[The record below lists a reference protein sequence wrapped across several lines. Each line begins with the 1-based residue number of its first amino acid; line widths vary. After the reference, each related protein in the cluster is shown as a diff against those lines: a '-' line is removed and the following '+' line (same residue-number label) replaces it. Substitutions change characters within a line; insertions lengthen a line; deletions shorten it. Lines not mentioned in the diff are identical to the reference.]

1 MYSPLNARYGLKSCC
16 ISIGGVVKGCATS
29 LRRHSSSKKMTVTGS
44 IYYTMAYNEADKTH
58 HGVDSRESLTDTRM
72 YAMPD
77 SELCP
82 VQSLTLYLS
91 KRNSKNDAFC
101 QRPLTNVDQSCDVWY
116 YNAPMG
122 HNTLGCMMS
131 TISKASGLSRNY
143 TNHCVRATTATVL
156 AHAGVSSVGI
166 MSVTGHRNE
175 QSIKSYVNAP
185 TMAQRCQYSET
196 LQQVATGQ
204 VNVSS
209 PSSSAPSSSSVAV
222 REVSESTMLGGGSL
236 FCGSTF
242 HVT

>member
-1 MYSPLNARYGLKSCC
+1 
-16 ISIGGVVKGCATS
+16 
-29 LRRHSSSKKMTVTGS
+29 
-44 IYYTMAYNEADKTH
+44 
-58 HGVDSRESLTDTRM
+58 
-72 YAMPD
+72 
-77 SELCP
+77 
-82 VQSLTLYLS
+82 
-91 KRNSKNDAFC
+91 
-101 QRPLTNVDQSCDVWY
+101 
-116 YNAPMG
+116 MG

-131 TISKASGLSRNY
+131 TISKASRLSRNY

-185 TMAQRCQYSET
+185 SMAQRRQYSET

-242 HVT
+242 HVTEGGQLHTNVYPAPEKK